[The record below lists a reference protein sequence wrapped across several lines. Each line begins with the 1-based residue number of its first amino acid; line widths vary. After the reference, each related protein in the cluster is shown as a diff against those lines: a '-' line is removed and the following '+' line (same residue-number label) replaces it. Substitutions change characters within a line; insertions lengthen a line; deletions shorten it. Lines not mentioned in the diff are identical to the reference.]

1 MELSNYF
8 VSWVVTYLADLQPT
22 YIGVIFYLLSTMDIP
37 VMELVSPV
45 YNLEVLF
52 PFEAA
57 VLGGSGVPLHK
68 PYPYSLY
75 KGCEYL
81 YFRYLKSLV
90 IFFDQE
96 RGVLDA
102 FGKKTV
108 WRWFIRFVDH
118 IIKVLQRLMFVQL
131 SIEAKKCSVETQT
144 HAWMSQEVSKW
155 LVNGGKPQY
164 TPFIRRL

>member
-57 VLGGSGVPLHK
+57 VLGGRGFPYISRIHTAYIKGVSTSTL
-68 PYPYSLY
+68 
-75 KGCEYL
+75 G
-81 YFRYLKSLV
+81 
-90 IFFDQE
+90 
-96 RGVLDA
+96 
-102 FGKKTV
+102 T
-108 WRWFIRFVDH
+108 
-118 IIKVLQRLMFVQL
+118 
-131 SIEAKKCSVETQT
+131 
-144 HAWMSQEVSKW
+144 
-155 LVNGGKPQY
+155 
-164 TPFIRRL
+164 